1 MEIFT
6 QIKPIVVVL
15 HAISAAFGLGAVVTT
30 DALFFKF
37 LKDYRISRKES
48 DTLDTISKVIWGA
61 TTLLFVT
68 GAVLYMS
75 APLEYLAK
83 SKFVAKLV
91 VFAVIVINGVVLNIL
106 ISPYLV
112 KLSFNNDSMT
122 LHRSRRMRILRRL
135 AFASGGLS
143 MVSWFT
149 VFILGSIRSIPVTT
163 WQALTIYVGLVLCAV
178 AGSQIF
184 ASLLKKSHD
193 TTTQ

>member
-6 QIKPIVVVL
+6 TIKPIVVIL
-15 HAISAAFGLGAVVTT
+15 HALSAAVGLGAVVTT

-37 LKDYRISRKES
+37 LKNYKISQKEA

-61 TTLLFVT
+61 IFLLFIT
-68 GAVLYMS
+68 GAALYVS

-83 SKFVAKLV
+83 SKFVAKLI
-91 VFAVIVINGVVLNIL
+91 VFLVIVLNGIALNAV

-112 KLSFNNDSMT
+112 KLSFNDDSRT
-122 LHRSRRMRILRRL
+122 LHRSTRMRILRRV
-135 AFASGGLS
+135 AFASGGIS
-143 MVSWFT
+143 MISGFT

-163 WQALTIYVGLVLCAV
+163 WQALLIYTGLILCVV

-184 ASLLKKSHD
+184 ASLLKKHHA
-193 TTTQ
+193 